1 MEGERNVSA
10 HATAQCPESGIGSSD
25 HATMATDKVE
35 TSDDGKAE
43 KRMTIENPLDALPK
57 DKGWAWMCLVGGFF
71 VNIIVAGGCFKS
83 FGIIFTAVQ
92 DKYQASSAAISKIP
106 AILLAIALGISAPT
120 NWLATRFGTRRIV
133 ICGGLL
139 TTTGFLLS
147 AVAEALPVLY
157 LTYGVFVGVGLGLSY
172 APTVVAVGQYF
183 NKKRATAN
191 GLSFAG
197 SGFGAFFIPSLI
209 RFSLDTYGLNGAL
222 LLMAGMSLNICV
234 CGMLFRP
241 PQFYMQRYMR
251 RQNRKKTAAKETE
264 KINKLAVD
272 DANKPETDANISSN
286 QDAGA
291 NPVDSTDA
299 LQEVQLSDYLE
310 TEDAKNKQ
318 KVLSKPHVARRKL
331 EVRCG

>member
-1 MEGERNVSA
+1 MSV
-10 HATAQCPESGIGSSD
+10 T
-25 HATMATDKVE
+25 
-35 TSDDGKAE
+35 
-43 KRMTIENPLDALPK
+43 
-57 DKGWAWMCLVGGFF
+57 
-71 VNIIVAGGCFKS
+71 
-83 FGIIFTAVQ
+83 
-92 DKYQASSAAISKIP
+92 
-106 AILLAIALGISAPT
+106 LL
-120 NWLATRFGTRRIV
+120 
-133 ICGGLL
+133 CD
-139 TTTGFLLS
+139 
-147 AVAEALPVLY
+147 
-157 LTYGVFVGVGLGLSY
+157 
-172 APTVVAVGQYF
+172 
-183 NKKRATAN
+183 
-191 GLSFAG
+191 
-197 SGFGAFFIPSLI
+197 

-318 KVLSKPHVARRKL
+318 KVLSTPHVAGGNSKCVVADKSETCFVNEAFSACDVSENNNAAVTWTDVQLLAGEEGRVSFVDVKFPSTNHIL
-331 EVRCG
+331 KNGETKSETKPHSPLWCYNSFCEWITCGGSKKSIRHESKSKTTDMYRFVTNPAVLLYATVAAVSNR